1 MPSVE
6 TLYKAH
12 ADAILARLRR
22 LGIEGPA
29 LEDLLQDVFVIAL
42 QRQAKIPQDNDSARR
57 WLLDA
62 ARKLAAN
69 FHRVYRHKYEG
80 FRPDAIEA
88 AVAEP
93 EDPEGAHRALLPRS
107 DRAAR
112 ARLRRP

>member
-1 MPSVE
+1 ME